1 MSLSAGSTRR
11 ARYLAAALV
20 GFALALLAIWVSFWA
35 SYYTSPRLQA
45 EKSFTLSIEGLEV
58 VKVPLPDCTGER
70 ILYSVNVSSTSK
82 VAVALDA
89 VRDGQLIRSV
99 ELGEDAAVAREGS
112 LLLDIPPGEVAI
124 RLKCQSCSV
133 QASVRVRYSSVDY
146 SYLLALDVAAVLFSI
161 VGLAL
166 LTVGSYGYIAA
177 RREGDG
183 EAR

>member
-1 MSLSAGSTRR
+1 MSSSAGSTRK

-45 EKSFTLSIEGLEV
+45 EKNFFLSIEGLKV
-58 VKVPLPDCTGER
+58 VEIPLPDCTGER
-70 ILYSVNVSSTSK
+70 IFYSVNVSSTSK

-99 ELGEDAAVAREGS
+99 ELGEDAAVAGEGS
-112 LLLDIPPGEVAI
+112 MLLDAPPSEVAL

-133 QASVRVRYSSVDY
+133 QASVRVRYSSVNY
-146 SYLLALDVAAVLFSI
+146 GYLLALNIVAVLSSI
-161 VGLAL
+161 VGLSL

-177 RREGDG
+177 RREESD